1 MLTTP
6 PKFVPTL
13 TEVVPPGAHLDLQR
27 GAPTSAPE
35 PAHTAPVAN
44 SPARLGDAAMLRI
57 EQRVLQDVTDRVMSL
72 LDATLEKQ
80 VREAVANVALA
91 HAQAIARDI
100 LPTIETVVTHTLE
113 TALREALAKELGDE
127 SGYR

>member
-13 TEVVPPGAHLDLQR
+13 TDVVPPSPGTDTAIESGL
-27 GAPTSAPE
+27 
-35 PAHTAPVAN
+35 APVATVK
-44 SPARLGDAAMLRI
+44 SISLDDAAMLRI
-57 EQRVLQDVTDRVMSL
+57 EQRVLQDVTDRVMHL

-80 VREAVANVALA
+80 VREAVASVALA
-91 HAQAIARDI
+91 HAHAIAQDI

-113 TALREALAKELGDE
+113 TALREALAKELGNE

>member
-13 TEVVPPGAHLDLQR
+13 TDVVPPSSGT
-27 GAPTSAPE
+27 G
-35 PAHTAPVAN
+35 TAIESGSEPVAAVR
-44 SPARLGDAAMLRI
+44 SISLDDAAMLRI
-57 EQRVLQDVTDRVMSL
+57 EQRVLQDVTDRVMHL

-80 VREAVANVALA
+80 VREAVASVALA
-91 HAQAIARDI
+91 HAHAIAQDI

-113 TALREALAKELGDE
+113 TALREALAKELGNE

>member
-13 TEVVPPGAHLDLQR
+13 TEVVLAGTHSDAKNTALGAPAALPASGAATHLD
-27 GAPTSAPE
+27 
-35 PAHTAPVAN
+35 
-44 SPARLGDAAMLRI
+44 DAAILRI
-57 EQRVLQDVTDRVMSL
+57 EQRVLQDVTDRVMKL

-80 VREAVANVALA
+80 VREAVASVALA
-91 HAQAIARDI
+91 HAHAIAQDI
-100 LPTIETVVTHTLE
+100 LPTIETVVTQALE
-113 TALREALAKELGDE
+113 TAMREALAKELGNE

>member
-13 TEVVPPGAHLDLQR
+13 TDVVPPSPGT
-27 GAPTSAPE
+27 G
-35 PAHTAPVAN
+35 TAIESGSEPVAAVK
-44 SPARLGDAAMLRI
+44 SISLDDAAMLRI
-57 EQRVLQDVTDRVMSL
+57 EQRVLQDVTDRVMHL

-80 VREAVANVALA
+80 VREAVASVALA
-91 HAQAIARDI
+91 HAHAIAQDI

-113 TALREALAKELGDE
+113 TALREALAKELGNE
-127 SGYR
+127 SGFR

>member
-1 MLTTP
+1 MLTSP

-13 TEVVPPGAHLDLQR
+13 TDVVLPSPNTGTAMDSRLVAAMTDSPVRTSLD
-27 GAPTSAPE
+27 
-35 PAHTAPVAN
+35 
-44 SPARLGDAAMLRI
+44 DAAMLRI
-57 EQRVLQDVTDRVMSL
+57 EQRVLQDVTDRVMQL

-80 VREAVANVALA
+80 VREAVASVALA
-91 HAQAIARDI
+91 HAHAIAQDI

-113 TALREALAKELGDE
+113 TAMRDALAKELGNE